1 MPENL
6 LIMNFFTHIFEGFY
20 LDFKLFISWK
30 DVSFFNGGEGGG
42 SCFSDGRTSFL
53 RGGAPHEHQFWW
65 DGGLKKL

>member
-42 SCFSDGRTSFL
+42 VVF
-53 RGGAPHEHQFWW
+53 QM
-65 DGGLKKL
+65 GGLHF